1 MNQQPDQSEFTA
13 APAEREAAPVTAC
26 IVGQSGTGKTYSALL
41 FARGMV
47 GKDGKIVVIDTEG
60 KRALIYADDPQ
71 IGGFS
76 HVDFKPPYSSRRF
89 QECINSQVQ
98 AGFDAIIIDSASHEH
113 EAEGGMLDFADHEEY
128 RINQAPNPQR
138 VSQRKWIKPKAEH
151 NRYMR
156 AVLSSPAH
164 IIFCCRE
171 KKIVDVNAKPPKEI
185 LEPVCEKNFMF
196 EMMIVMRLDQEHR
209 AHFTKVP
216 EPFKAHI
223 RDGDILTVEHGQMF
237 MQEAGRGK
245 VKSDDDNRLAQQLR
259 ELTEIAQNNGHDAVA
274 AAWGAMPKSDRAALQ
289 HELPRLRETAANT
302 DDRIASEAASEKS
315 QEHDHG
321 PLMDV
326 DPRDEVEF

>member
-1 MNQQPDQSEFTA
+1 M
-13 APAEREAAPVTAC
+13 TAC

-60 KRALIYADDPQ
+60 KRALIYADDQQ

-128 RINQAPNPQR
+128 RINQSGGQR

-223 RDGDILTVEHGQMF
+223 RDGDILTVEHGQML

-245 VKSDDDNRLAQQLR
+245 VKSDDDKRLEQQLR

-274 AAWGAMPKSDRAALQ
+274 AAWSAMPKSDRHALQ
-289 HELPRLRETAANT
+289 HELPRLRETAAAT
-302 DDRIASEAASEKS
+302 DARIADEAASEKS
-315 QEHDHG
+315 AEHDHG